1 MDGAAVMK
9 YSDALNALARMVIL
23 SPELKA
29 LVQALKEAE
38 VGEDQRTQFITIKL
52 DIINNTA
59 SSSMDYAF

>member
-1 MDGAAVMK
+1 MK

>member
-1 MDGAAVMK
+1 VMK